1 MSWRTEV
8 ADAVAA
14 RSESAGGYVRVNCPA
29 CVERA
34 GKFDR
39 QRSLSVNTGN
49 GWWLCHRCGWR
60 GRLAGYDDDSD
71 AWEDREPREAPEVE
85 QPSDY
90 QPVTRELGQ
99 LTLAPH
105 RYLRSRGVEPR
116 VVREARIGY
125 AMRGD
130 HAGAEEAL
138 RECVAVREAVM
149 TPDSESLAFT
159 RVRHARELVALGRY
173 EEAEPSLLA
182 AWEVLAAVPAAGRAA
197 RDCAA
202 TLSLLF
208 SGSGRSDEAATW
220 SARAAELADDS

>member
-130 HAGAEEAL
+130 HAGRIIL
-138 RECVAVREAVM
+138 
-149 TPDSESLAFT
+149 PL
-159 RVRHARELVALGRY
+159 
-173 EEAEPSLLA
+173 
-182 AWEVLAAVPAAGRAA
+182 VPAEDWREVGWVGRDLTG
-197 RDCAA
+197 RQRRYHV
-202 TLSLLF
+202 S
-208 SGSGRSDEAATW
+208 SGVDGQTTFYNDDQLGADELGLQ
-220 SARAAELADDS
+220 SR